1 MAALKLHKTAK
12 SLKRKPLVRKN
23 KGAIERQPT
32 DLGQLRKL
40 LDPESQTFLPVRP
53 RGSGAATT
61 DCNTTEGGT
70 ILRMTNLDRIIRI
83 DTYNHTVTAQAG
95 IRLSSLVEALTEQGL
110 ELIGGYD
117 LHGRTLGGAISS
129 PCFGPSIGNKGGYLS
144 SHVTDLKLITGT
156 GQVLHIKP
164 EQENLLSAFRLSY
177 GMLGVIFEATLKVRP
192 TRTFSASHRRL
203 SIGKFSSIVNTLDDS
218 NVGFKFYL
226 MPYRDRVYLDL
237 RRYEADPGNTYTT
250 PWQLKDW
257 GESTVMPNVFKSLS
271 RIVPIPSVRYQLID
285 SISEATQGIV
295 NSRLVV
301 NGNNAATSQRNG
313 TTGSRCFSSTWYFP
327 AANFSVIARAYR
339 EFCEDMY
346 ERTRYRCDMPAVGYR
361 LCRDATAVLSPSF
374 DEPMIS
380 LTTSST
386 QTKGWEDFVIDL
398 AEFAELWAGTPLIS
412 HSRALRADYVRQT
425 YTNRL
430 EFFRKTRRQLDPD
443 NRFLSPFLAQFFE

>member
-1 MAALKLHKTAK
+1 MAALELHNTTR
-12 SLKRKPLVRKN
+12 SPRRKPVARTY
-23 KGAIERQPT
+23 KGAVEKRPT
-32 DLGQLRKL
+32 DLNQLRKL
-40 LDPESQTFLPVRP
+40 LDPESRTCLPVRP
-53 RGSGAATT
+53 HGSGSAST
-61 DCNTTEGGT
+61 DCNTTAGGT
-70 ILRMTNLDRIIRI
+70 ILRMTGLDRIIKV

-95 IRLSSLVEALTEQGL
+95 IRLGSLVEALAEQGL

-117 LHGRTLGGAISS
+117 LQGRTLGGAISA

-144 SHVTDLKLITGT
+144 SHVTDLKLISGS
-156 GQVLHIKP
+156 GRVLHIKP

-203 SIGKFSSIVNTLDDS
+203 SIDKFSSIVNTLDDS

-237 RRYEADPGNTYTT
+237 RRYEVDPGNTYTT
-250 PWQLKDW
+250 PWKLKDW

-285 SISEATQGIV
+285 SISEATQGLV

-301 NGNNAATSQRNG
+301 NGNNAATGQRNG

-339 EFCEDMY
+339 EFCEDIY
-346 ERTRYRCDMPAVGYR
+346 DRTRYRCDMPAFGYR
-361 LCRDATAVLSPSF
+361 MCRDATAVLSPSF

-386 QTKGWEDFVIDL
+386 QAKGWEDFVIDL

-412 HSRALRADYVRQT
+412 QSRALRADHVRQT

-430 EFFRKTRRQLDPD
+430 EFFRKTRQQLDPE

>member
-1 MAALKLHKTAK
+1 MAALKLHKTTR
-12 SLKRKPLVRKN
+12 SRKRKPVARKH
-23 KGAIERQPT
+23 KGAVEKQPT
-32 DLGQLRKL
+32 DLNQLRSL
-40 LDPESQTFLPVRP
+40 LDPESQTLLPVRP
-53 RGSGAATT
+53 RGSGTAST
-61 DCNTTEGGT
+61 DCNTSMAGT
-70 ILRMTNLDRIIRI
+70 ILRMTGLDRIIKV

-95 IRLSSLVEALTEQGL
+95 VRLGSLAEALAEQGL
-110 ELIGGYD
+110 ELIGNYD
-117 LHGRTLGGAISS
+117 LQGRTLGGAISA
-129 PCFGPSIGNKGGYLS
+129 PCFGPGIGDKGGYLS
-144 SHVTDLKLITGT
+144 SHVIDLKLITGT

-177 GMLGVIFEATLKVRP
+177 GLLGVIFEATLKVRP
-192 TRTFSASHRRL
+192 IRTFSASHRRL
-203 SIGKFSSIVNTLDDS
+203 SIDKFSAIVNTLDDS

-237 RRYEADPGNTYTT
+237 RRYEVDPGSTYTT
-250 PWQLKDW
+250 PWKLKDW

-301 NGNNAATSQRNG
+301 NGNNSATSQRNG

-339 EFCEDMY
+339 DFCEDMY

-361 LCRDATAVLSPSF
+361 LCRDTTAILSPSF
-374 DEPMIS
+374 DEPMIA

-386 QTKGWEDFVIDL
+386 QAKGWEDFVIDL
-398 AEFAELWAGTPLIS
+398 ADFAELWAGTPLIS
-412 HSRALRADYVRQT
+412 QSRALRADHVRQT
-425 YTNRL
+425 YASRL
-430 EFFRKTRRQLDPD
+430 EFFRKTRHQLDPD
-443 NRFLSPFLAQFFE
+443 NRFLSPFLAQFFD